1 MTEPE
6 SNGKTALI
14 TGGQGTLAQA
24 LAAQLRD
31 AGWQVLTPGREE
43 LDVTSSDDTRTY
55 FAALSSVDLLV
66 CQAGVIDD
74 APLSR
79 MEAASFERVL
89 DVNLKGAFRCVREWL
104 WLMAKQ
110 RRGHAITVGSF
121 AALRGTAGQANYAAA
136 KAGLIGLTKTTA
148 LEYGARGLRANCVL
162 PGLLETRMTA
172 GLLSDPAR
180 RRELEE
186 QHALRRLNTVEDAAR
201 FIVFLDSMSHVSGQV
216 FQLDSR
222 VARWT

>member
-1 MTEPE
+1 MNPSE
-6 SNGKTALI
+6 SHGKTAVI

-24 LAAQLRD
+24 LAAHLRED
-31 AGWQVLTPGREE
+31 GWQVLAPGREE
-43 LDVTSSDDTRTY
+43 LDVTSSEQTRAF
-55 FAALSSVDLLV
+55 FAAQQQVDLLV
-66 CQAGVIDD
+66 CQAGIIDD
-74 APLSR
+74 APLAR
-79 MEAASFERVL
+79 MEAEAFERVL
-89 DVNLKGAFRCVREWL
+89 EVNLKGAFRCVREWL

-110 RRGHAITVGSF
+110 RRGHLITVGSF

-136 KAGLIGLTKTTA
+136 KAGLIGLTKSTA

-162 PGLLETRMTA
+162 PGLLETRLTA
-172 GLLSDPAR
+172 ELLSDPTR

-201 FIVFLDSMSHVSGQV
+201 FIAFLDSMHHVSGQV

-222 VARWT
+222 LGRWT